1 MKRNIGM
8 LALIMAFWFT
18 ISFITNIL
26 GPLIP
31 DIIHNFNLTDLAMAG
46 FIPTSFFVA
55 YAIMSIP
62 AGLLIDRYGE
72 KPVLFLG
79 FLMPFV
85 GTILFACMHTYP
97 MLLTSSFIIGLGMAM
112 LQTVLNPLQRTV
124 GGEENYA
131 FVAELAQFMFGIA
144 SFLSPLVYTYLIRE
158 LNPQTYVAGRNAVI
172 DLLASVTP
180 TDLPWVSLYWV
191 FSAILLVML
200 ITVALSRFPKITLQ
214 ADEKS
219 GSKSSYLALFKQRY
233 VWLFFLGI
241 FCYVST
247 EQGTSIFMSTFLE
260 QYHGVNPQTDGAQ
273 AVSYFWGLMT
283 AGCIVGM
290 VLLKLIDSKRL
301 LQLSG
306 VLTMVLLVAAL
317 FGSREVSL
325 VAFPAIGFSISMM
338 YSIVF
343 SLALNST
350 RQHHGSF
357 AGILCSAIA
366 GGAGGPMIV
375 STLAD
380 CTSLRTGMLAIFL
393 FIGYITFIGFWA
405 RPLIN
410 NKTVKLRR
418 ASPQPSPKEREL
430 DTTTTK

>member
-1 MKRNIGM
+1 MKKNFGM

-31 DIIHNFNLTDLAMAG
+31 DIIANFNLKDLAMAG
-46 FIPTSFFVA
+46 FIPTSFFLA

-72 KPVLFLG
+72 KPVLFVG
-79 FLMPFV
+79 FLMPFI
-85 GTILFACMHTYP
+85 GTVLFATIHTYP
-97 MLLTSSFIIGLGMAM
+97 MLLASSFIIGLGMAM

-144 SFLSPLVYTYLIRE
+144 SFLSPLVYTYLIKQ
-158 LNPQTYVAGRNAVI
+158 LNAETYVAGQNAII
-172 DLLASVTP
+172 DLLADVTP
-180 TDLPWVSLYWV
+180 AHLPWVSLYWV
-191 FSAILLVML
+191 FSALLLVML
-200 ITVALSRFPKITLQ
+200 IAVVLTRFPKITLQ
-214 ADEKS
+214 QEEKTGGS
-219 GSKSSYLALFKQRY
+219 GSYLTLFRQRY

-241 FCYVST
+241 FCYVSA

-260 QYHGVNPQTDGAQ
+260 EYHGVNPQTEGAQ

-290 VLLKLIDSKRL
+290 VLLKLMDSKRL
-301 LQLSG
+301 LRGSG
-306 VLTMVLLVAAL
+306 MLTIVLLLAAL
-317 FGSREVSL
+317 FGSKEVSL
-325 VAFPAIGFSISMM
+325 IAFPCIGFSISMM

-343 SLALNST
+343 SLALNSA

-366 GGAGGPMIV
+366 GGAGGPLVV

-380 CTSLRTGMLAIFL
+380 ATSLRMGMLSIVL

-405 RPLIN
+405 HPLIN
-410 NKTVKLRR
+410 NKTVKF
-418 ASPQPSPKEREL
+418 SEL
-430 DTTTTK
+430 FSKK

>member
-1 MKRNIGM
+1 MKKNLGM
-8 LALIMAFWFT
+8 LTLIMAFWFT

-31 DIIHNFNLTDLAMAG
+31 DIIHNFNLSDLAMAG
-46 FIPTSFFVA
+46 FIPTSFFLA

-62 AGLLIDRYGE
+62 AGLLIDRFGE
-72 KPVLFLG
+72 KPVLFGG
-79 FLMPFV
+79 FLMPF
-85 GTILFACMHTYP
+85 
-97 MLLTSSFIIGLGMAM
+97 IGLGMAM

-131 FVAELAQFMFGIA
+131 FIAELAQFMFGIA

-158 LNPQTYVAGRNAVI
+158 LDPATYTAGKGFFI
-172 DLLASVTP
+172 DLLADVTP
-180 TDLPWVSLYWV
+180 REMPWVSLYWV
-191 FSAILLVML
+191 FTILLLVML
-200 ITVALSRFPKITLQ
+200 IAVGVSRFPKIELKE
-214 ADEKS
+214 DEKS
-219 GSKSSYLALFKQRY
+219 GSKDSYLALFKQKY

-260 QYHGVNPQTDGAQ
+260 QYHGVNPQTEGAQ

-283 AGCIVGM
+283 AGCLVGM
-290 VLLKLIDSKRL
+290 ILLKLIDSKRL
-301 LQLSG
+301 LQISGILTIILLLS
-306 VLTMVLLVAAL
+306 AL
-317 FGSREVSL
+317 FGSKEVSII
-325 VAFPAIGFSISMM
+325 AFPAVGFSISMM

-343 SLALNST
+343 SLALNSAS
-350 RQHHGSF
+350 QHHGSF
-357 AGILCSAIA
+357 AGILCSAIV

-380 CTSLRTGMLAIFL
+380 ATSLRTGML
-393 FIGYITFIGFWA
+393 FILVFVGYITFIGFWA

-410 NKTVKLRR
+410 NKTIRL
-418 ASPQPSPKEREL
+418 KELFKQR
-430 DTTTTK
+430 